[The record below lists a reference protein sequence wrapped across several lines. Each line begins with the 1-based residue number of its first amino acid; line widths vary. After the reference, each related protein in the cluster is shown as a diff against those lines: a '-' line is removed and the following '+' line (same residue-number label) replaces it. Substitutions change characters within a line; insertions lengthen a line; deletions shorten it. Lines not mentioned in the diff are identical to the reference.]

1 MSIYMLNIVK
11 PSSLEFQKVFRM
23 SSPLQTRTRWL
34 HPRCANGVTINKP
47 SHDSGTYSQPTSRID
62 INWLYIFF
70 VINKP
75 KRSQEHE
82 LLTRH
87 KTLAPSW
94 GFLTIVITLPSSA
107 VTVAH
112 IKPGTSPQTAPV
124 PGGPCSSM
132 CGKVCFFIIRSIIRM
147 MSSCATSWSS
157 DEGRY
162 FSTHGSSAGA
172 AEASSATM
180 TTSMVDIPILFGC
193 LDLKF
198 EPKPAERDPP
208 IIFCN
213 ISDSV
218 KWESQCAD
226 RSSLQ
231 MFSSAMWPP
240 SVHCS
245 MTIMDQEQFSYV
257 SWLVRPQ
264 GAEIQL
270 WNPAKCRGWD
280 ALLGFLGRIP

>member
-1 MSIYMLNIVK
+1 MTLICSY
-11 PSSLEFQKVFRM
+11 SCSY
-23 SSPLQTRTRWL
+23 QTGHL
-34 HPRCANGVTINKP
+34 
-47 SHDSGTYSQPTSRID
+47 
-62 INWLYIFF
+62 
-70 VINKP
+70 
-75 KRSQEHE
+75 
-82 LLTRH
+82 
-87 KTLAPSW
+87 
-94 GFLTIVITLPSSA
+94 
-107 VTVAH
+107 
-112 IKPGTSPQTAPV
+112 PQTAPV

-208 IIFCN
+208 ITN
-213 ISDSV
+213 
-218 KWESQCAD
+218 

-240 SVHCS
+240 NVHCS
-245 MTIMDQEQFSYV
+245 MTIMEQEQYSYV
-257 SWLVRPQ
+257 SWFVRPQ

-270 WNPAKCRGWD
+270 WNPAKCRGCD
-280 ALLGFLGRIP
+280 ALLGFLRRIL